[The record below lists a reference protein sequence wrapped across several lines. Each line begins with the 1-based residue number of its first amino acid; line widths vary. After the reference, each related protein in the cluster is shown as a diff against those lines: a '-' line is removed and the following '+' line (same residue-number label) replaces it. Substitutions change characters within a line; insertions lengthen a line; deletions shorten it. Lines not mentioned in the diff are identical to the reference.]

1 MKIGKQFRVNGRF
14 IIKIDIIN
22 NLEGIDITN
31 RSDVMKVRN
40 KCKKKLY
47 KVFIF
52 GIIRDSLKFFYTD
65 VLNTWIKILYS
76 FLSFFKLNI
85 YTFYFTDLTLAK
97 PMVYVPTYVP
107 YVPHYVIQ
115 LLLSY
120 FILKKSKW
128 FVFVMNTDCVF
139 VRKDLKAFTL
149 FGYACFRGLI
159 RPFCLSWLSIC
170 CVPSVLSVSVC
181 DLLKFLLH
189 I

>member
-65 VLNTWIKILYS
+65 VLNT
-76 FLSFFKLNI
+76 
-85 YTFYFTDLTLAK
+85 
-97 PMVYVPTYVP
+97 
-107 YVPHYVIQ
+107 
-115 LLLSY
+115 
-120 FILKKSKW
+120 
-128 FVFVMNTDCVF
+128 
-139 VRKDLKAFTL
+139 
-149 FGYACFRGLI
+149 
-159 RPFCLSWLSIC
+159 
-170 CVPSVLSVSVC
+170 
-181 DLLKFLLH
+181 
-189 I
+189 